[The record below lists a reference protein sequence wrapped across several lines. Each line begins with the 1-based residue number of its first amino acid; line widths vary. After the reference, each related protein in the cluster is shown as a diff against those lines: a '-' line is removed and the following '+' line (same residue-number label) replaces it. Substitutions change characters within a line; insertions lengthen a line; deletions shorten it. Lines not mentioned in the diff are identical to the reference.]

1 MDQSTPFNDRLVLA
15 PTHDHMAD
23 KYDDLDTE
31 FEPQLFSSLERH
43 LPQHL
48 RDASRDT
55 KHERMQQILHRYS
68 TKEECH
74 RRIFQDP
81 YTLNPKIFFQPTF
94 LEAFRAKE
102 GKNLVTS
109 IRSIM
114 SEPVPGVYTFN
125 MLNLNFCQKLIH
137 EVKHFEAWARNTDSS
152 ILRPNTGNGYGV
164 SLDDIGMKATLDKL
178 MEDYISL
185 ISRVLFP
192 DVGGGSL
199 DSRHGY
205 VLQYGRDKVIKEDL
219 HVDDSEVTLHVCLG
233 NQFAGGEL
241 VFGGQRCK
249 DHVNG
254 GTHIEKEFDYLL
266 PVGGQA
272 IIHRGCRLYGAK
284 PIKFGHRYNFLM
296 WFKSSVFRELQSHDK
311 GFKDFCDECQS
322 QKIARRNEW
331 VAAKKKVEEM
341 MLLES
346 LSKDYYESC
355 LFSPCCLFL
364 WF

>member
-1 MDQSTPFNDRLVLA
+1 MDQSTPFNDRLVLN

-43 LPQHL
+43 LPRHL
-48 RDASRDT
+48 LDASRDT
-55 KHERMQQILHRYS
+55 KHERMQQILRRYS

-74 RRIFQDP
+74 RRQGLEK
-81 YTLNPKIFFQPTF
+81 YRQKIASDYQ
-94 LEAFRAKE
+94 
-102 GKNLVTS
+102 
-109 IRSIM
+109 
-114 SEPVPGVYTFN
+114 
-125 MLNLNFCQKLIH
+125 
-137 EVKHFEAWARNTDSS
+137 VKHFEAWARNTDSS
-152 ILRPNTGNGYGV
+152 ILRPNTGNEDGV
-164 SLDDIGMKATLDKL
+164 SLDDIGMKATLNKL

-192 DVGGGSL
+192 DVGGCSL

-205 VLQYGRDKVIKEDL
+205 VLQYGKDKAIKEVVSDL

-254 GTHIEKEFDYLL
+254 GTHIEKDLL

-296 WFKSSVFRELQSHDK
+296 WFKSSVFRELQAHDK

-322 QKIARRNEW
+322 QKSARRNEW
-331 VAAKKKVEEM
+331 VAAKKRE
-341 MLLES
+341 LGL
-346 LSKDYYESC
+346 
-355 LFSPCCLFL
+355 
-364 WF
+364 

>member
-1 MDQSTPFNDRLVLA
+1 MDDAEMYDSLMRQGLE
-15 PTHDHMAD
+15 
-23 KYDDLDTE
+23 KYR
-31 FEPQLFSSLERH
+31 QKI
-43 LPQHL
+43 
-48 RDASRDT
+48 ASDY
-55 KHERMQQILHRYS
+55 Q
-68 TKEECH
+68 
-74 RRIFQDP
+74 RIFRDP

-94 LEAFRAKE
+94 LEAFRAK

-125 MLNLNFCQKLIH
+125 MLNLNFCEKLIH

-152 ILRPNTGNGYGV
+152 ILRPNTGNEDGV
-164 SLDDIGMKATLDKL
+164 SLDDIGMKATLDQL

-192 DVGGGSL
+192 DVGGCSL

-205 VLQYGRDKVIKEDL
+205 VLQYGNDKAIKEVSDL

-249 DHVNG
+249 DHVNS
-254 GTHIEKEFDYLL
+254 GTHIEKEFYSLL

-272 IIHRGCRLYGAK
+272 IIHRGCRRYGAK

-296 WFKSSVFRELQSHDK
+296 WFKSSVFRELRAHDK

-331 VAAKKKVEEM
+331 VAAKKRVEEM
-341 MLLES
+341 LLLES
-346 LSKDYYESC
+346 LSKDNYESC
-355 LFSPCCLFL
+355 LFSPYCFYGSNVVCYYDGMLLLEHRTFAFCDFLYDGMLFVCK
-364 WF
+364 